1 MRAALLVASVALLVG
16 AVPSAAGHSAAD
28 LRLPRAAAAGE
39 TTQYGHIKSL
49 RRVGARYQLRFD
61 PALWLGGVTAERAAV
76 EDGAIRPGQPVP
88 NDYYIVDEGHR
99 LLTFLV
105 PKTARVT
112 VLTNGINSTRI
123 TIAELAQIVKGR
135 NPRHRPLY
143 DRGNNLGYWL
153 LVSYRYPSAVRSI
166 DQQYQP

>member
-1 MRAALLVASVALLVG
+1 VKVALLIASVAVLGG
-16 AVPSAAGHSAAD
+16 AVPSSAERASNR
-28 LRLPRAAAAGE
+28 RLPPAAAAGD
-39 TTQYGHIKSL
+39 TTQYGHIRSL
-49 RRVGARYQLRFD
+49 RRAGARYELRLD

-76 EDGAIRPGQPVP
+76 QDGAIRPGQPVP

-105 PKTARVT
+105 PSTARVT

-123 TIAELAQIVKGR
+123 PVAELAQIVKGR

-143 DRGNNLGYWL
+143 DRGNHLGYWL
-153 LVSYRYPSAVRSI
+153 LVSYRYPAAVRSI

>member
-1 MRAALLVASVALLVG
+1 MKVALLVASVAVLVG
-16 AVPSAAGHSAAD
+16 AVPSSAERASD
-28 LRLPRAAAAGE
+28 LRLPPAAAAGD
-39 TTQYGHIKSL
+39 TTQYGHIRSL
-49 RRVGARYQLRFD
+49 RRVGARYELRFD

-76 EDGAIRPGQPVP
+76 QDGAIRPGQPVP

-105 PKTARVT
+105 PRTARVT

-123 TIAELAQIVKGR
+123 PVAELAQIVKGR

-143 DRGNNLGYWL
+143 DRGNHLGYWL
-153 LVSYRYPSAVRSI
+153 LVSYRYPAAVRSI

>member
-1 MRAALLVASVALLVG
+1 VKVALLIASAAVLVG
-16 AVPSAAGHSAAD
+16 AVPSSAERSASF
-28 LRLPRAAAAGE
+28 RLPRAAAAGE

-49 RRVGARYQLRFD
+49 RLVGARYELRFD

-76 EDGAIRPGQPVP
+76 QDGAIQPGQPVP

-99 LLTFLV
+99 RLTFLV

-112 VLTNGINSTRI
+112 VLTNGINSTPI
-123 TIAELAQIVKGR
+123 TVAELAQIVKGR

-143 DRGNNLGYWL
+143 DRDNNLGYWL
-153 LVSYRYPSAVRSI
+153 LVSYRYPAAVRSI